1 MAMSKTNRNIIIF
14 VVIALVLLIVG
25 FGIWYLEKKKHE
37 KPDGPS
43 NGHHHSHHHHHN
55 GPNGDLPKIP
65 SYDSSALQIYC
76 FGNLNGNL
84 IAYYVQFGD
93 SCATANPSGAVL
105 FTSFKAFNSSQ
116 PDTIPF
122 CVSSADNKTRFQI
135 IHGKTSCDSA
145 GWTPEFVFYAY
156 KKQYHGTIPMCLR
169 QLASPTESYIE
180 PKKTSCPLTGWTQG
194 SIFYVIPLEAD

>member
-25 FGIWYLEKKKHE
+25 FGIWYLEKKKHD
-37 KPDGPS
+37 KPDGPH
-43 NGHHHSHHHHHN
+43 NGPHN
-55 GPNGDLPKIP
+55 GPNGPPDPPNGGLPALP
-65 SYDSSALQIYC
+65 SFDSSALQIYC
-76 FGNLNGNL
+76 FRNFNGNL
-84 IAYYVQFGD
+84 IAYYVPFGD
-93 SCATANPSGAVL
+93 SCGSANPTGSPAI
-105 FTSFKAFNSSQ
+105 TSFKAFNSSQ

-156 KKQYHGTIPMCLR
+156 EKHYKGTIPMCLR

-180 PKKTSCPLTGWTQG
+180 PNKTSCPLTGWTQG
-194 SIFYVIPLEAD
+194 SIFYVIPLETS